1 MTAYLGYIPP
11 NTTLFAG
18 DYLTSPSGVWYATIG
33 PSPNSITANN
43 FMVRPGSN
51 PTVAPGVG
59 SLLLPDADNGNA
71 DLGGFYLSMQG
82 DGNLVLYTSA
92 TGQAQGTTLPVVA
105 SGTNTGVP
113 HYAALADDGTFTM
126 GPGQSPQ
133 TASGPVDYIAYL
145 GAPVSSIELD
155 SLSYDF
161 SAATLR
167 DVSTVGKGAYTF
179 VNTTE
184 LTQQGQG
191 IVNISYTRSDS
202 FSFAV
207 SNTVGVTINSSVS
220 VGVPGIAQTSLS
232 VGITDSTTITKGQ
245 TETTSTQIQFSAGF
259 RPSVPPLSEYLVTV
273 TGQQATYDVP
283 YTWTGIATYTGEE
296 GSFTAP
302 VVGSGVFT
310 GSAEGNFV
318 ATVSCVIAVL
328 PQTCDDVAPY
338 SITLSPVPEPA
349 TAALFALGLLAAA
362 VAARRRARGRH
373 PLRA

>member
-1 MTAYLGYIPP
+1 
-11 NTTLFAG
+11 
-18 DYLTSPSGVWYATIG
+18 
-33 PSPNSITANN
+33 
-43 FMVRPGSN
+43 MVRPGSN

-167 DVSTVGKGAYTF
+167 DVSTVGKVCLHLRQHHRADAA
-179 VNTTE
+179 
-184 LTQQGQG
+184 GQHRQHQL
-191 IVNISYTRSDS
+191 YRSDS